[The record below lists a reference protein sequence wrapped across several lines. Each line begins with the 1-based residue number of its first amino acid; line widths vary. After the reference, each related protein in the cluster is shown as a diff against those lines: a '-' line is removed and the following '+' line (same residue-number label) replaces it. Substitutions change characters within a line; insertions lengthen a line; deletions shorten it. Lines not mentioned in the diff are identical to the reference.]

1 MTRWLNNGLDFHQDE
16 NGRVIFHAQK
26 FKTLPCVFDDG
37 GRANAG
43 FSGNTGDC
51 VTRAIAI
58 AAELPYRDVYNSIN
72 HQASVERLSK
82 RQRGAS
88 NARTGVYR
96 KTYDS
101 LLKRL
106 GWTWTPT
113 MKIGSGCQTHLREG
127 ELPMGRLIV
136 KTSKHLVA
144 VINGI
149 IHDTADPSRE
159 GTRCVYGYWSKP

>member
-1 MTRWLNNGLDFHQDE
+1 
-16 NGRVIFHAQK
+16 
-26 FKTLPCVFDDG
+26 
-37 GRANAG
+37 
-43 FSGNTGDC
+43 
-51 VTRAIAI
+51 
-58 AAELPYRDVYNSIN
+58 
-72 HQASVERLSK
+72 
-82 RQRGAS
+82 
-88 NARTGVYR
+88 
-96 KTYDS
+96 
-101 LLKRL
+101 
-106 GWTWTPT
+106 